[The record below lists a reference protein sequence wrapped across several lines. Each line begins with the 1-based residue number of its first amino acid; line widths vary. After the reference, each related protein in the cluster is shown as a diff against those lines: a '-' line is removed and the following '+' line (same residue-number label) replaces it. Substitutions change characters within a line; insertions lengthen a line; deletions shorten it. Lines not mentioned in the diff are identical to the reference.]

1 MGVGRLE
8 RSARRL
14 LDRLHEQL
22 GTAGMVAAA
31 AVPGLAAMVDQ
42 HTAAV
47 RDILV
52 IGIESGASVAGEVLL
67 AGYARGVQDHVRER
81 GLTLPIP
88 ADPAG
93 WREAS
98 WYHVRLLAVCALARN
113 LRPGRPVSD
122 LA

>member
-1 MGVGRLE
+1 MGVRRLE

-14 LDRLHEQL
+14 LARLHEQL

-42 HTAAV
+42 HIAAV
-47 RDILV
+47 RDILMV
-52 IGIESGASVAGEVLL
+52 GVESGASVAGEVLL
-67 AGYARGVQDHVRER
+67 ASYARGVQDHVRER
-81 GLTLPIP
+81 GLTLRIP
-88 ADPAG
+88 ADTAG

-98 WYHVRLLAVCALARN
+98 WYHVRLLAVCTLARN
-113 LRPGRPVSD
+113 LRPGHPVSD